1 MARHPIRRILLIS
14 FASVFFL
21 FVLAVGIAFER
32 FALGSPG
39 PGDKTGTLEI
49 GGRTRTYFVHVS
61 TGYDGLK
68 PLPLVFVLHGG
79 GQSPESAERMS
90 GMSTK
95 ADIENFLVVYP
106 SGTGRFSRMPT
117 WNSGNCCG
125 YALKNNVDDVAFLR
139 ALLGKLEKDYTVDS
153 RRIYA
158 TGISNGGM
166 MSYRVA
172 CELAD
177 QFAAVAPVEGAQ
189 NVECKPSAPVSVII
203 FHGTADRLVAFDGG
217 ETTHQIG
224 PPRTDNSVANAISFW
239 VKEDACAEA
248 PNHEVRG
255 VLKIDTYTGC
265 KSGTGVALYAIDGG
279 RHTWPGTTISGN
291 KVAAT
296 DLIWSFFAM
305 HPKP

>member
-14 FASVFFL
+14 FASILFL
-21 FVLAVGIAFER
+21 FVLAAGIAFQR

-49 GGRTRTYFVHVS
+49 GGRTRTYFVHVP

-95 ADIENFLVVYP
+95 ADIENFLVAYP

-125 YALKNNVDDVAFLR
+125 YGMENKMDDVAFLR
-139 ALLGKLEKDYTVDS
+139 ALIGKLEQDYTVDP

-189 NVECKPSAPVSVII
+189 NVECKPSAHVSVII

-217 ETTHQIG
+217 KTTHQIG
-224 PPRTDNSVANAISFW
+224 PPRTDNSVAGAVSFW
-239 VKEDACAEA
+239 VKEDACAT
-248 PNHEVRG
+248 PPKHEEQG
-255 VLKIDTYTGC
+255 VLRIDTYSGC
-265 KSGTGVALYAIDGG
+265 KSGTGVALYAIEGG

-291 KVAAT
+291 KVPAT
-296 DLIWSFFAM
+296 DLIWSFFAA
-305 HPKP
+305 HPKQ